1 MSVGL
6 GSLRD
11 ANTKRIKRIKEIQDE
26 EKWTV
31 NSPTVMVGGALNGL
45 GGWPKQ
51 NECISIFNFF
61 YFASSMTLVDVF
73 GLFFSS
79 SFSLSLWLTKYP
91 SLYGSCCR
99 HGTALVT
106 ANTLK
111 NMWPSLLLLEW
122 GGRTAAWYASRA
134 SVKRKLE
141 LHDDGNTVC
150 YYKLKF
156 SKDRRTK
163 KVARLVVYHFFLF
176 FPPFF
181 KFQKS
186 RHHSP
191 KDDGE

>member
-1 MSVGL
+1 MSL
-6 GSLRD
+6 
-11 ANTKRIKRIKEIQDE
+11 A
-26 EKWTV
+26 
-31 NSPTVMVGGALNGL
+31 
-45 GGWPKQ
+45 
-51 NECISIFNFF
+51 F
-61 YFASSMTLVDVF
+61 
-73 GLFFSS
+73 FFSS

-176 FPPFF
+176 FPLFLNFKNPATIPQKMMENKKATVGRHPGYLVMMKRRRLSCCFLFF
-181 KFQKS
+181 FFLSGQMWRFNDAIS
-186 RHHSP
+186 VAACALVDRIRSAP
-191 KDDGE
+191 SLSND